1 MKVKIVTDEELPA
14 DTVVIHCRDV
24 DENILRLKRA
34 AEAMG
39 SADVAFFKG
48 GKQFFPRLT
57 LYYSLRPR
65 AIFSAPTPRTMFFR

>member
-57 LYYSLRPR
+57 LCYSLRPR

>member
-48 GKQFFPRLT
+48 GKQFSRRLT